1 MATIDLMLIFAI
13 QTEQSEAF
21 ENSVVEKVFLFSLS
35 FQWFLTRLN
44 LNHKDNERKISMSPE
59 SLSST
64 DTKFSSL
71 TETVKMTTTK
81 KMSIFVLQ
89 PNGSHSQW
97 QGEKLNNVYQVS

>member
-1 MATIDLMLIFAI
+1 
-13 QTEQSEAF
+13 
-21 ENSVVEKVFLFSLS
+21 
-35 FQWFLTRLN
+35 
-44 LNHKDNERKISMSPE
+44 MSPE